1 MKKIFS
7 LEKNYILSPILFAIL
22 FLCAGTTYCFAQDDF
37 EDEDDVVTQVR
48 KITPVHKD
56 YKTRT
61 VNGIVVDAATGNP
74 INGALVSVNG
84 VAGYSALTDDK
95 GAYELKVPEF
105 TTSLFISS
113 PDYNSV
119 ILALSK
125 DASQRKASLFPA
137 VFSAE
142 YSDKVNVEDNHSA
155 SGFQYS
161 NSINIK
167 EDVQKHLGAYAY
179 GVSRNGTPGVGNVMF
194 VQGLNSL
201 NINAQPL
208 VVIDGVIVDQ
218 EYGRTMLHGGFFND
232 ILSTINPSD
241 IEKVTLMRNATA
253 LYGAR
258 GANGVLV
265 IETKRSK
272 SLATRIT
279 ASASAGVTFEPKY
292 ISMMDAE
299 QYRGYAS
306 EMLKGTGTKITN
318 FKFLNADPNY
328 YYYKQYHNNV
338 DWNNLIYRSAL
349 TQNYGINVEGG
360 DNVASYNLSVGY
372 TNAQSNLKY
381 NDMDRLNIRFNTD
394 INLLSKLSVR
404 FDASFGNTTRNIRD
418 DGAPR
423 QYNEGTPTSPSF
435 MAYVKSPFI
444 SPYSYGQ
451 GILSEDYLDITDE
464 TYLDEALANY
474 SNYNYKIGNP
484 VAFNVYGDAKIKN
497 RFENSLLN
505 IAVTPK
511 YQFNPYLSLME
522 HFSYSLVNTNE
533 KYYIPIN
540 GVPTYYV
547 ASVSAYR
554 ENEVRALA
562 SKQTSIQSDTRLS
575 WANRFNAHDIAVFGG
590 LRMNFETYTNNTQLG
605 YNTGSDKTPFMS
617 SGLLNA
623 QDSGVNDSWRTVDAY
638 LQANYNYLGRYY
650 LQGNLTATGSSRFG
664 KDADGGMKLFGA
676 VWGIFPSVQA
686 SWVMTNEPWFRL
698 GAVNYLRL
706 TAGYDVSGNDDIDY
720 YAARSYFS
728 AQMFLNAI
736 SGLTF
741 NNIGNTNIKWE
752 TTRRFNLGL
761 EANLFNNRVNL
772 GFNYFTSRT
781 SNLLSM
787 QTIGFLSGI
796 SENWVNSGKLKNTG
810 YNASFVAKAIATKN
824 WSWEIGASI
833 GHYKNEIVELAEGR
847 QFIDAEVYGATI
859 RTMVGGAAN
868 LFYGYKADGVFST
881 SEEAANTGLYILDAN
896 GVDKNY
902 FGAGDIIF
910 RDIDG
915 NKRIDENDRMVIGDP
930 NPDFYGNL
938 FTSLSWKRLKL
949 DVNFNYSV
957 GNDVF
962 NYMRSQL
969 EGGCRFMNQTTA
981 LTQRWQVEG
990 QQTTIPKITFQDPMG
1005 NSRFSDR
1012 WIEDGSYLKLK
1023 SVTLSYNIPLKS
1035 QFIQGLQFWV
1045 QGNNLFT
1052 ATKYLGSDP
1061 ECTVTSSVIGQGIDA
1076 GCIGQSRSFVA
1087 GVKINL

>member
-1 MKKIFS
+1 MKKTYM
-7 LEKNYILSPILFAIL
+7 KNNNRLLPHIILGVLL
-22 FLCAGTTYCFAQDDF
+22 LCVGSANCYAQDDF
-37 EDEDDVVTQVR
+37 EDEDEVVSVR
-48 KITPVHKD
+48 KIAPTHEN
-56 YKTRT
+56 YKTRE
-61 VNGIVVDAATGNP
+61 VCGIVVDATTGIP
-74 INGALVSVNG
+74 INGALVSAYG
-84 VAGYSALTDDK
+84 VAGYSALTDEK
-95 GAYELKVPEF
+95 GAYKLNVPTF
-105 TTSLFISS
+105 TPSLYVNC
-113 PDYNSV
+113 PEYNSV
-119 ILALSK
+119 VLALSK
-125 DASQRKASLFPA
+125 DSEQKKASLFPA
-137 VFSAE
+137 TFSAE
-142 YSDKVNVEDNHSA
+142 YSEDVNVQDNHEA
-155 SGFQYS
+155 SKFQYS
-161 NSINIK
+161 DAINIK
-167 EDVQKHLGAYAY
+167 EDVQDHLGAYAY
-179 GVSRNGTPGVGNVMF
+179 TVSRNGTPGVGNVMF

-208 VVIDGVIVDQ
+208 VVVDGVIIDQ
-218 EYGRTMLHGGFFND
+218 EYGRTMLHDGFFND
-232 ILSTINPSD
+232 ILSTINPAD
-241 IEKVTLMRNATA
+241 IEKVTLVRNATA

-279 ASASAGVTFEPKY
+279 ATASAGVMFEPKY
-292 ISMMDAE
+292 ISMMDGE

-338 DWNNLIYRSAL
+338 DWKDLIYRSAL

-360 DNVASYNLSVGY
+360 DNVASYNLTVGY

-418 DGAPR
+418 DGAPS
-423 QYNEGTPTSPSF
+423 QYDEGTPTSPSF
-435 MAYVKSPFI
+435 MAYVKAPFI

-451 GILSEDYLDITDE
+451 GVLSDDYIDITDE

-484 VAFNVYGDAKIKN
+484 LALNVYGDAKIKN
-497 RFENSLLN
+497 HFENSILN

-511 YQFNPYLSLME
+511 YQFNPHLSLLE

-554 ENEVRALA
+554 ENEVRSLA
-562 SKQTSIQSDTRLS
+562 SKQMSIQSDTRLS
-575 WANRFNAHDIAVFGG
+575 WSNRYNAHDISAFGG
-590 LRMNFETYTNNTQLG
+590 LRMNFETYTNNAQLG

-686 SWVMTNEPWFRL
+686 SWVISNEPWFHL
-698 GAVNYLRL
+698 GAINYLRL
-706 TAGYDVSGNDDIDY
+706 TTGYDVSGNDDIDY

-752 TTRRFNLGL
+752 TTRRFNAGL
-761 EANLFNNRVNL
+761 EANLFNNRINL
-772 GFNYFTSRT
+772 GVNYFTSNT
-781 SNLLSM
+781 SDLLSM

-796 SENWVNSGKLKNTG
+796 SENWVNSGELKNSG
-810 YNASFVAKAIATKN
+810 FNASIVAKAIATKD
-824 WSWEIGASI
+824 WSWEVGASI
-833 GHYKNEIVELAEGR
+833 GHYKNEITSLAEDR
-847 QFIDAEVYGATI
+847 QYIDSEVYGATI
-859 RTMVGGAAN
+859 RTMVGSAAN
-868 LFYGYKADGVFST
+868 LFYGYKAEGVFAT
-881 SEEAANTGLYILDAN
+881 SEDAANAGLYILADN

-902 FGAGDIIF
+902 FGAGDVIF
-910 RDIDG
+910 R
-915 NKRIDENDRMVIGDP
+915 
-930 NPDFYGNL
+930 
-938 FTSLSWKRLKL
+938 
-949 DVNFNYSV
+949 
-957 GNDVF
+957 
-962 NYMRSQL
+962 
-969 EGGCRFMNQTTA
+969 
-981 LTQRWQVEG
+981 
-990 QQTTIPKITFQDPMG
+990 
-1005 NSRFSDR
+1005 
-1012 WIEDGSYLKLK
+1012 
-1023 SVTLSYNIPLKS
+1023 
-1035 QFIQGLQFWV
+1035 
-1045 QGNNLFT
+1045 
-1052 ATKYLGSDP
+1052 
-1061 ECTVTSSVIGQGIDA
+1061 
-1076 GCIGQSRSFVA
+1076 
-1087 GVKINL
+1087 